1 MWILVPGLAWLVA
14 LGVLVAFLRT
24 PAGRE
29 RRRPAIITAV
39 VAGLLALGGI
49 ALLGIPGAV
58 IYGVSA
64 PWVQLLMGPR
74 YTDLGDGAWP
84 AALLITLTWPASL
97 LIAYAAANG
106 PLRRRGRALRW
117 AALLLIPYLSGI
129 LLALWAHLSVLE

>member
-1 MWILVPGLAWLVA
+1 MWILFPGLAWLVA
-14 LGVLVAFLRT
+14 LGALVAFLRT

-29 RRRPAIITAV
+29 RRRPAIVTAV

-58 IYGVSA
+58 VYGISA

-74 YTDLGDGAWP
+74 YTDLGDAAWP
-84 AALLITLTWPASL
+84 AAILITLTWPASL
-97 LIAYAAANG
+97 LIAYVVANG

-117 AALLLIPYLSGI
+117 AALLLIPYLFGI